1 MADNVVF
8 LVDIKVELVKTIEP
22 YRLVSCSRVLRLNI
36 ADFDGCV
43 SSEGLAI
50 SKMSPSQRE
59 EVWAIVRAFNVY
71 LPEAALEA
79 RMKRLQSFEDQTYF
93 AWIGKFGLGDPY
105 YFRIHSPMTFCE
117 VRRMELVGCQF
128 RTLTRLLFSV

>member
-1 MADNVVF
+1 MST
-8 LVDIKVELVKTIEP
+8 E
-22 YRLVSCSRVLRLNI
+22 C
-36 ADFDGCV
+36 
-43 SSEGLAI
+43 LAI
-50 SKMSPSQRE
+50 SNMTSSQRE

-117 VRRMELVGCQF
+117 VR
-128 RTLTRLLFSV
+128 